1 MFQLLLSPATTT
13 PLANGPPWHHRPN
26 VGSANHRPAQF
37 RADLAWRS
45 RRVVSPHELWRRVL
59 SMHRPS
65 VVCRLSPT
73 GTSAWLPFDN
83 TTDADP
89 PRFFNWKSLHLTN
102 YPASDVLCRR
112 TDTVGGT
119 SGSRHRL
126 TKVSNF
132 ARHFRERTHS
142 ETRLTRTIRTPL
154 VPNGLRTT
162 LLTVQNA

>member
-1 MFQLLLSPATTT
+1 
-13 PLANGPPWHHRPN
+13 
-26 VGSANHRPAQF
+26 
-37 RADLAWRS
+37 
-45 RRVVSPHELWRRVL
+45 
-59 SMHRPS
+59 MHRPS

-73 GTSAWLPFDN
+73 GTSAWLPSDN

-89 PRFFNWKSLHLTN
+89 SRFFNWKSLHLTN
-102 YPASDVLCRR
+102 YPASDVLCHR

-126 TKVSNF
+126 LDPEFHPATFVN
-132 ARHFRERTHS
+132 ETHS
-142 ETRLTRTIRTPL
+142 ETCLTRTIRTPL